1 MSEFLPN
8 INFTFFT
15 GVVEDD
21 QDPLKLGRVRVRAHG
36 YYTEDTSQITTED
49 LPWAHVAYMNS
60 KETSVPEKDEW
71 VFGFFLDGR
80 EAQKPLVLGVLPGIV
95 DEEPTTSRY
104 ARNED
109 VTTKTTS
116 FSKGSVSEPSDP
128 YAAEYPQNKIIETDA
143 GHRVEID
150 DTDGAERIHIYHTSG
165 SYIEM
170 QPDGNIVIKSANDSY
185 SLANGDNSI
194 AATGT
199 VDIDG
204 SQIELN
210 GNAKSL
216 VRYEDLEAAM
226 STFKSTLVTW
236 LDTHVHIGNLGYPT
250 APPVVPSTTVLTP
263 LWQADLK
270 LAKSP
275 DNKLG

>member
-8 INFTFFT
+8 INFVFFT

-36 YYTEDTSQITTED
+36 YYTQDTALIPTED
-49 LPWAHVAYMNS
+49 LPWAHVSYPNS
-60 KETSVPEKDEW
+60 METSVPEIDEW

-80 EAQKPLVLGVLPGIV
+80 EAQRPIVLGTLPGIV

-104 ARNED
+104 LRNED
-109 VTTKTTS
+109 VQAKSTN
-116 FSKGSVSEPSDP
+116 FSQGSVSEPSDP
-128 YAAEYPQNKIIETDA
+128 YAAEYPQNKIIETSA

-150 DTDGAERIHIYHTSG
+150 DTSGAERIHIYHATG

-185 SLANGDNSI
+185 ELAEGNKNIG
-194 AATGT
+194 ATGT
-199 VDIDG
+199 IDIDG

-210 GNAKSL
+210 GNTKSL
-216 VRYEDLEAAM
+216 VRYEDLEAALQ
-226 STFKSTLVTW
+226 TFRDVLVSW

-250 APPVVPSTTVLTP
+250 APPLVPSTTVVTP
-263 LWQADLK
+263 LLSADLA